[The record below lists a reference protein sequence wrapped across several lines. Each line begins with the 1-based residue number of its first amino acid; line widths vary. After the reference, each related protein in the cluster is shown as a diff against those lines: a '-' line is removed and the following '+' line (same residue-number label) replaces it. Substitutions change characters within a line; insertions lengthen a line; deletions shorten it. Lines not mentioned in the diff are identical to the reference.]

1 MTKLSAYSFM
11 VFNLLC
17 APCFAAMGAIKREMN
32 SAKWTA
38 FAIGYQCVFAYM
50 TSLIIYNLGRLFTG
64 TASGGFDVVCVIAA
78 FAAIGV
84 FAYMLLRPNKYLHK
98 TASRAE

>member
-1 MTKLSAYSFM
+1 MEMLMDILEKLYSMT
-11 VFNLLC
+11 
-17 APCFAAMGAIKREMN
+17 
-32 SAKWTA
+32 
-38 FAIGYQCVFAYM
+38 
-50 TSLIIYNLGRLFTG
+50 
-64 TASGGFDVVCVIAA
+64 A